1 MAGKIWTQEAKE
13 ALKALAAKGYTAKEI
28 AESGVFQRSLAA
40 IVSQAVQMG
49 VSRAG
54 LKKEIDREAFRRMME
69 AR

>member
-1 MAGKIWTQEAKE
+1 MAGKIWTQEEKE
-13 ALKALAAKGYTAKEI
+13 ALKALAAKGYTAQEI

-49 VSRAG
+49 VSLAG

>member
-1 MAGKIWTQEAKE
+1 MAGQAWTQEE
-13 ALKALAAKGYTAKEI
+13 RDALKALAEKGYTAQEI

-49 VSRAG
+49 VSLAG
-54 LKKEIDREAFRRMME
+54 LKKEINKEAFRRMME